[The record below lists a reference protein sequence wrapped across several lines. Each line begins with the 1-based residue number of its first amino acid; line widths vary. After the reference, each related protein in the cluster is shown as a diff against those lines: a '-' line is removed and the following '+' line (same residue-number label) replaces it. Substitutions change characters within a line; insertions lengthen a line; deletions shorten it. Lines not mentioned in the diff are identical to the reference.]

1 MKSSV
6 AAIVGNWQDT
16 GSPDG
21 SHADETHGVGSL
33 LAHHHMSGPCSDR
46 ASSDLRYLTKTLSS
60 RCFAR
65 LTSDNAALGFLPT
78 IFQTQDDDLVVGH
91 AIGVDAP
98 ADTARLRRVQNIR

>member
-1 MKSSV
+1 MKWSL
-6 AAIVGNWQDT
+6 AEIAGNWQDA
-16 GSPDG
+16 GSPDE
-21 SHADETHGVGSL
+21 SHADGTFDVGSL

-91 AIGVDAP
+91 AIGINAP
-98 ADTARLRRVQNIR
+98 ADTALSLIHI